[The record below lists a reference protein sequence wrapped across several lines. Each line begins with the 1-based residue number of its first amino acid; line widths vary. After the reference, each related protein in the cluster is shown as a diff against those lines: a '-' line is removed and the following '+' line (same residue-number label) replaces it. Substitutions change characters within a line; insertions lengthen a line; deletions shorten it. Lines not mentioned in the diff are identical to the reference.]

1 MQDVCKANG
10 TKLVISQHKWTETP
24 GNQEIIDTFKECL
37 DKGADLPKFYLT
49 ATNYEDAV
57 RTSEVSKQMRETFL
71 DVPCIICAMGDTGLI
86 TRTLGG
92 VIGADFEFID
102 VTGIRGG
109 DEEDIH
115 YVDQLKEIFGY

>member
-1 MQDVCKANG
+1 
-10 TKLVISQHKWTETP
+10 
-24 GNQEIIDTFKECL
+24 
-37 DKGADLPKFYLT
+37 
-49 ATNYEDAV
+49 
-57 RTSEVSKQMRETFL
+57 
-71 DVPCIICAMGDTGLI
+71 MGDTGLI

>member
-1 MQDVCKANG
+1 
-10 TKLVISQHKWTETP
+10 
-24 GNQEIIDTFKECL
+24 
-37 DKGADLPKFYLT
+37 
-49 ATNYEDAV
+49 
-57 RTSEVSKQMRETFL
+57 MRETFL